1 MPLSETVRRNLLR
14 TTAIT
19 VATPFALAAA
29 LVVAEALKTYRH
41 GRTPARFP
49 HLPPLDAD
57 IGANRATV
65 YTYGEDVYA
74 AMIDAIRGAKST
86 VLLESYIW
94 KQDELGEEFKQAL
107 IDAAERGVEV
117 YVIYDGFANMVVPRA
132 FFDLPAP
139 INVLRY
145 PFFHLR
151 VLTLNIRNMGR
162 DHRKILVVDD
172 EVGFVGGFNIGAL
185 YATEWRDTHLRLVG
199 PATWD
204 LRNTF
209 VDFWNSSRKPHQPI
223 LPDPGSDVWDPHIRP
238 ARNVP
243 ADMLFPIRGIY
254 LQAIDR
260 ARHHIYI
267 TQAYFIPDEELLAG
281 LLAAAR
287 RGVDVRIIVPAASNH
302 VVTDW
307 LSRGFYTSLLTG
319 GVTIWMFEN
328 AMVHAKTAT
337 VDGEWTTIGTAN
349 IDRLSLTGNYEINLE
364 VFDQDVAALM
374 ERVFATDL
382 SNCRELTLDEWVQRP
397 WYSRLGERILA
408 PLRPLL

>member
-1 MPLSETVRRNLLR
+1 MPLTENVRRALVR
-14 TTAIT
+14 GAAVT
-19 VATPFALAAA
+19 VATPFALAGA
-29 LVVAEALKTYRH
+29 LVVAEAIKTYRH
-41 GRTPARFP
+41 GRKPAQFP
-49 HLPPLDAD
+49 HLPPLDAE
-57 IGANRATV
+57 IGASRSTV
-65 YTYGEDVYA
+65 FTYGEDLYA
-74 AMIDAIRGAKST
+74 AMLEAIRGARTT

-94 KQDELGEEFKQAL
+94 KSDELGEQFKQAL
-107 IDAAERGVEV
+107 IDAAARGVDV
-117 YVIYDGFANMVVPRA
+117 YVIYDAFANMVVPRA
-132 FFDLPAP
+132 FYDLPAP
-139 INVLRY
+139 IHVLRY
-145 PFFHLR
+145 PFVHAKTF
-151 VLTLNIRNMGR
+151 TFNIRHLGR

-172 EVGFVGGFNIGAL
+172 EIGFVGGFNIGSL

-199 PATWD
+199 PAVWD
-204 LRNTF
+204 LRNAF
-209 VDFWNSSRKPHQPI
+209 VDFWNGKRKAHHPI

-243 ADMLFPIRGIY
+243 SHMLFPIRGIY

-260 ARHHIYI
+260 ARRNIFI
-267 TQAYFIPDEELLAG
+267 TQAYFIPDEEMLDG

-302 VVTDW
+302 VLTDW
-307 LSRGFYTSLLTG
+307 LSRGFYTTLLAG

-337 VDGEWTTIGTAN
+337 IDGEWTTIGTAN

-364 VFDQDVAALM
+364 VYDRDVAAQM

-382 SNCRELTLDEWVQRP
+382 TNCRQLTLDEWSVRP